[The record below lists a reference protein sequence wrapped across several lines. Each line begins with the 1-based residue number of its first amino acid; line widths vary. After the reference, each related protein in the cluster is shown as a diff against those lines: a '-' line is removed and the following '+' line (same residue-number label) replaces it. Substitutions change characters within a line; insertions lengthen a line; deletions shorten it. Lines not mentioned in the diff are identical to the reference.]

1 MRRPWALLACSVLAL
16 GLVGCSTATS
26 TPSAAPT
33 GCHGTRSTGHLVLSD
48 ANPVPVVRAVPGT
61 CIKVSVP
68 PSGFLGKVT
77 EPPRVTPDGRLAL
90 VSDTL
95 GANGGR
101 TVYYSAVRSG
111 TATVSSTVDVQTNQE
126 VPEWS
131 GLVVVGRPPAS
142 G

>member
-1 MRRPWALLACSVLAL
+1 M
-16 GLVGCSTATS
+16 
-26 TPSAAPT
+26 AAPT
-33 GCHGTRSTGHLVLSD
+33 GCHGIKSTGHLVLSD
-48 ANPVPVVRAVPGT
+48 ANPIPVVRAVPGT

-68 PSGFLGKVT
+68 RSGFAGKST

-95 GANGGR
+95 GADGGR
-101 TVYYSAVRSG
+101 TVYYSAVRPG
-111 TATVSSTVDVQTNQE
+111 TATVTSTVDVQTNQE

-131 GLVVVGRPPAS
+131 GLVVVGQRPPS